1 MFNFAQ
7 ARANMIDN
15 QLRPNGITD
24 GRICEAFEAIE
35 REKFVPETRRAIAY
49 MDGDVL
55 VGAGRFLVS
64 SMAFAKMLNAAE
76 IKSGDKVLEIGAAT
90 GFGAAILC
98 QLAGHVVSVESD
110 GALINAARE
119 NLKDKVNV
127 SLIENDLAEGFRK
140 GAPYDVILIA
150 GTVETVPEALFS
162 QLSEGGRLIAA
173 VGNGRLASCCVWTRS
188 GSSHTQRYL
197 FDLAIATLPSMG
209 KPVTGFAF

>member
-1 MFNFAQ
+1 MIKKLLSNFNFNLDSKFASFEIVKIFS
-7 ARANMIDN
+7 R
-15 QLRPNGITD
+15 QLSSEPLPMPGSIPISIQVLTSSSFPAKF
-24 GRICEAFEAIE
+24 ICIGKVRF
-35 REKFVPETRRAIAY
+35 Y
-49 MDGDVL
+49 MD
-55 VGAGRFLVS
+55 F
-64 SMAFAKMLNAAE
+64 FE

-98 QLAGHVVSVESD
+98 QLAGHVVLVESD

-197 FDLAIATLPSMG
+197 FDLFIMRIESF
-209 KPVTGFAF
+209 KF